1 MCIQVFPY
9 NSRMEAYLKS
19 TGRHD
24 IAASAN
30 TFKNIL
36 TPDAKAP
43 YDQVRKHIL
52 QWHCALEISNYSSDY
67 LLINGPY
74 GKVIKF
80 NLQ

>member
-1 MCIQVFPY
+1 MINKFKSFFTQVFPY

-30 TFKNIL
+30 QNKHLL

-43 YDQVRKHIL
+43 YDEVSL
-52 QWHCALEISNYSSDY
+52 
-67 LLINGPY
+67 
-74 GKVIKF
+74 
-80 NLQ
+80 